1 MIKTTIVWGTDRE
14 EKKSYEFATTQEYN
28 AFIRGVDEANGWMEY
43 EETEVLNNYDED
55 QKTNDPR
62 SENLGA
68 WISFYF
74 FLFFLW
80 WVGPEVTSTTNGCM

>member
-68 WISFYF
+68 WISYF
-74 FLFFLW
+74 
-80 WVGPEVTSTTNGCM
+80 

>member
-55 QKTNDPR
+55 
-62 SENLGA
+62 
-68 WISFYF
+68 
-74 FLFFLW
+74 
-80 WVGPEVTSTTNGCM
+80 